1 MFVKSQ
7 ISLTHL
13 RTMMG
18 PWGLYQHARLSV
30 PRVEE
35 GYCTDDNARAVQ
47 LLVELAAHQQ
57 LVSLSEN
64 VNNFL
69 EPCWLFVQQAQ
80 MPSGIF
86 RNFRASDGRWLDDQ
100 GSEDTQA
107 RVARCLSTILSWD
120 SHEERRRQAAAMLD
134 QLLPHIQHFRCSRS
148 LAESMIALADLPPS
162 VMTQQTTAALQFA
175 WQQLKSRWHK
185 HASDQWPWFEPQLTY
200 ANAILIHGWLAGTQ
214 ALSAQP
220 DRVTMNIISRG
231 TRWLIRTTIQGDNFV
246 PVGNKAWYYRHA
258 VRSRYDQQPIEAH
271 TMFDFLLAHNKQVA
285 RSMSPAIIAAP
296 YLWWYGSNCQ
306 RACLV
311 NHQRGS
317 GCDGLTAHGQ
327 NKNQGAESLLAYL
340 RSELLFRQAPLHVRQ
355 YGERRLT
362 QLVPRMADATFPT

>member
-1 MFVKSQ
+1 
-7 ISLTHL
+7 
-13 RTMMG
+13 MG

-30 PRVEE
+30 PRLEE

-47 LLVELAAHQQ
+47 LLVELAAHHQ

-80 MPSGIF
+80 TPSGAF

-100 GSEDTQA
+100 GGEDTQA
-107 RVARCLSTILSWD
+107 RVARCLSTVLSWD

-134 QLLPHIQHFRCSRS
+134 QLLPHIQRFRYSRS
-148 LAESMIALADLPPS
+148 LAESMIALVGLPPS
-162 VMTQQTTAALQFA
+162 ARTRQTVAALQFA
-175 WQQLKSRWHK
+175 WQRLKSRWHR

-200 ANAILIHGWLAGTQ
+200 ANAILTHGWLAGTR
-214 ALSAQP
+214 ALSVQP
-220 DRVTMNIISRG
+220 DRAAMNIISRS
-231 TRWLIRTTIQGDNFV
+231 TRWLIRTTIQEGSFV

-258 VRSRYDQQPIEAH
+258 VWSRYDQQPIEAH
-271 TMFDFLLAHNKQVA
+271 TMFDWLLAYNKQA
-285 RSMSPAIIAAP
+285 AQPMSPAIIAAP
-296 YLWWYGSNCQ
+296 YLWWYGFNCQ
-306 RACLV
+306 QACLV
-311 NHQRGS
+311 SHQRGS
-317 GCDGLTAHGQ
+317 GYDGLTAHGQ

-340 RSELLFRQAPLHVRQ
+340 RSELLFRQAPLNVRQ
-355 YGERRLT
+355 YGERRLA